1 MLFCP
6 SILFRPVESVSVEEL
21 FHWTPHQTGDP
32 AHLYRTISY
41 GCISTYLHIYLLTY
55 LHWPRTGRT
64 CTILVREPRHQAED
78 WDTPTQT
85 LPPPT
90 AELRTWLL
98 VANWEPSHCICIYSL
113 AATSVPAHPSLP
125 WPRCYLLVSLE
136 ASCPVWRRLW
146 WCDGCNCLHGQDN
159 KVTGI
164 IISCIAYLCL
174 HHQRYRNQ
182 INIR

>member
-41 GCISTYLHIYLLTY
+41 GRISTYLLINISTLS
-55 LHWPRTGRT
+55 WPRTGRT
-64 CTILVREPRHQAED
+64 CTILAREPRQQAED
-78 WDTPTQT
+78 RDTTTLT

-113 AATSVPAHPSLP
+113 ACARVPSTQCTHPPFTPVAAVLSTGFTWGILSSLKTP
-125 WPRCYLLVSLE
+125 LV
-136 ASCPVWRRLW
+136 VWW
-146 WCDGCNCLHGQDN
+146 
-159 KVTGI
+159 V
-164 IISCIAYLCL
+164 
-174 HHQRYRNQ
+174 
-182 INIR
+182 